1 MVTLS
6 LLYVKQYIPS
16 VYQIVSHYINKDGNK
31 SLHTG
36 SFWDFELD
44 PQLIAS
50 FTAIEKYY
58 QLLYNNNRSVM
69 IDSNASISSLY
80 YQVYKQSTKTTHH
93 SLFVP
98 YFILFSLSMGHA
110 SKELLQDLYS
120 MMHLSA
126 SLPSSLPPY
135 AFFDDE
141 IYNYLKNATIQSDI
155 ELEILINMMYNLLLN
170 SHIKKENEAEFYSRL
185 EGLFET
191 YLQQLSQMNPSH
203 FINVI
208 HTDTVYGLIHSP
220 NAHLYPFACILY
232 KMIGSSS
239 CDTVRLD
246 IEKLIHYISNENFS
260 PVCDDLTILPNGLEC
275 SMIRLLFYIYDKL
288 PTYLHISLYTLLLNR
303 IGDQDIQEFL
313 QTSKFDYILP
323 LQQDLFVLLLNIIKT
338 HKEMQTLCFRILYN
352 SLLYYIDDYNTKSC
366 LYISKNEVISKVSHQ
381 YKEKEVQ
388 VSVLHKDQYEFSF
401 FYELMDSE
409 LMMILIEHNSDPLY
423 SNILDLLFQLDNNLA
438 VLYMDELFKNESTIR

>member
-1 MVTLS
+1 MSVQLYLHGNLIPIICQAIYSFCLS
-6 LLYVKQYIPS
+6 DRI
-16 VYQIVSHYINKDGNK
+16 
-31 SLHTG
+31 G

-126 SLPSSLPPY
+126 SLPSSLPPF

-141 IYNYLKNATIQSDI
+141 IYNYLKSATIQSDI

-275 SMIRLLFYIYDKL
+275 SMIRLLFYI
-288 PTYLHISLYTLLLNR
+288 LLLNR

-338 HKEMQTLCFRILYN
+338 HKEMQTLCFRIL
-352 SLLYYIDDYNTKSC
+352 KSC